1 MRISVKGRYAL
12 AAIIDIAE
20 ESLSGN
26 NVSVNN
32 IAAKLGISKIYLE
45 QVFSQLK
52 KADLLTS
59 VKGPKGGYQLAKQP
73 ADITV
78 WDVLSTLEF
87 SLTETPE
94 DTVGDKAPTI
104 ETVLH
109 TYVFEPLDRT
119 IQQQLASI
127 TVRDLLDY
135 TKVQSADSAFMLNM

>member
-12 AAIIDIAE
+12 AAIIDIAD
-20 ESLSGN
+20 ESISGN
-26 NVSVNN
+26 NVSVNS

-59 VKGPKGGYQLAKQP
+59 VKGPKGGYQLAKSPSQ
-73 ADITV
+73 ITA

-87 SLTETPE
+87 TLTEKPE
-94 DTVGDKAPTI
+94 DTVGDKAPVI

-109 TYVFEPLDRT
+109 AYIFEPLDEIVRK
-119 IQQQLASI
+119 QLSAI
-127 TVRDLLDY
+127 TVRDLLEFVK
-135 TKVQSADSAFMLNM
+135 TQTAESSFMLNM